1 MPWTFDVDRCPTLSD
16 ERRWSHVTR
25 EAFLAAVEP
34 VPFMRLAELGAGT
47 GVLMAEVLRAV
58 GGKGT
63 FYAVEKDDDVRD
75 QLEDALASVPGGHR
89 VEVSEGDDDDAP
101 VGDGEAD
108 TVIVGFLLP
117 ELADPAAYLRVEA
130 MRIVPPGG
138 RLVLVGW
145 APEHAPTPWGAQAGD
160 LVSSEQAAALIAEA
174 GWEQVEEHG
183 GAGAQYLFTAVRP
196 A

>member
-1 MPWTFDVDRCPTLSD
+1 MTWNFDPTQTKSLSD
-16 ERRWSHVTR
+16 ERRWSHITR
-25 EAFLAAVEP
+25 AAFLAAVEP
-34 VPFMRLAELGAGT
+34 VPFMRLTELGAGT
-47 GVLMAEVLRAV
+47 GILMAEVLRAV

-75 QLEDALASVPGGHR
+75 QLEDALGEVPGGHR

-145 APEHAPTPWGAQAGD
+145 SPDHGPTPWGAP
-160 LVSSEQAAALIAEA
+160 SEVLIPAERAKALIVEA
-174 GWEQVEEHG
+174 GWSAVDAVDV
-183 GAGAQYLFTAVRP
+183 AGAQYLFTAVRP
-196 A
+196 S